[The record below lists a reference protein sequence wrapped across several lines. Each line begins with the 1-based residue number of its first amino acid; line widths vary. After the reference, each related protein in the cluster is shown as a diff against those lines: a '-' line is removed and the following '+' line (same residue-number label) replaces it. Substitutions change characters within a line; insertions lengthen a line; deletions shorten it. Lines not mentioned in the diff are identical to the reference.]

1 MNKEKDIHYEFWL
14 LMNPYYCNKWLEGI
28 DYNDLLKEYKVNKNK
43 KMEKEKLT
51 LAEREILC
59 SQTGAT
65 WDLPFSH
72 NIANKWKI
80 PKFKNE
86 LKKQLYEEV
95 LNTIRNDKLY
105 GDYTAIDE
113 LLSFIPVENL
123 IGFLPE
129 EKGNKYKIL
138 NQNKVHNL
146 LEFNKIS
153 VCCGSKMN
161 LLVEVDDNENL
172 FLDYSE
178 LCSFC
183 LNTAEFINN
192 PLNQNKDEIK

>member
-1 MNKEKDIHYEFWL
+1 MTE
-14 LMNPYYCNKWLEGI
+14 
-28 DYNDLLKEYKVNKNK
+28 
-43 KMEKEKLT
+43 EKLT
-51 LAEREILC
+51 LKEREILC
-59 SQTGAT
+59 SLKGAT

-72 NIANKWKI
+72 NIADKWQI

-86 LKKQLYEEV
+86 LKEKLYGEV
-95 LNTIRNDKLY
+95 LNTIQNDIFH
-105 GDYTAIDE
+105 GDHTAIDE

-129 EKGNKYKIL
+129 EKWSKYKIL
-138 NQNKVHNL
+138 NQSKVHNL

-178 LCSFC
+178 LCSSC

-192 PLNQNKDEIK
+192 SLNQNKDERNK